1 MKLNVNFY
9 FHLPNSTS
17 FPMYKKLNNWN
28 LKNVLLAICGCLLV
42 VCGGLL
48 IVCGLSLAI
57 CDRLCLFVVV
67 CCRLWSLCVL
77 VPMID
82 TLLAETFRKELLI
95 QHNISFHEPIKRN
108 SIATF
113 KDTLKSVVINKD
125 NQSVTL
131 PVNRNII

>member
-1 MKLNVNFY
+1 MGKLNVNFH
-9 FHLPNSTS
+9 FHLPSFTS

-42 VCGGLL
+42 VCDGL
-48 IVCGLSLAI
+48 CS
-57 CDRLCLFVVV
+57 FVVV
-67 CCRLWSLCVL
+67 CCRLWSLRVL
-77 VPMID
+77 VPMIG
-82 TLLAETFRKELLI
+82 TLPAETFRKELLI

-113 KDTLKSVVINKD
+113 KDTLKSVVVNKD
-125 NQSVTL
+125 NHSMTL

>member
-1 MKLNVNFY
+1 
-9 FHLPNSTS
+9 
-17 FPMYKKLNNWN
+17 MYKKLNNWN

-67 CCRLWSLCVL
+67 CFRLWSLCVL

-108 SIATF
+108 STATF

-125 NQSVTL
+125 NQSMTF